1 MYINVHFS
9 WYLVPILVMF
19 LALFSMRPFVVLE
32 HEAWLKK
39 IPVASRDPYPNL
51 PPQLTQQHA
60 ICRSVFPEGLPVFM
74 DMFNIMIN
82 HVS

>member
-9 WYLVPILVMF
+9 WYPVPILVMF

-32 HEAWLKK
+32 HEAWLNK

-51 PPQLTQQHA
+51 HA

-74 DMFNIMIN
+74 DMFNIDRYLNII
-82 HVS
+82 